1 VLARQAQAAV
11 VMNTTDMTADVTGI
25 RDRFHTVAATTLDE
39 ALSRRPGARTDAT
52 DRAGAPASP
61 SAEPPVS

>member
-1 VLARQAQAAV
+1 
-11 VMNTTDMTADVTGI
+11 MNTTDMTADVTGI

-39 ALSRRPGARTDAT
+39 ALSRRPGARTGAT